1 VGILAYVA
9 AQKGIDLG
17 CSLDTLDMKLAQTVA
32 EVAVGVAVG
41 VGTAEPD
48 FDDSFEAAAA
58 VAVAVADKVV
68 VVTEEDIVIEEV
80 QLPAFA
86 NTAWESAEDQA
97 VVIEGMQMVAV
108 RIEVGIVDGTSE
120 ETTVDCIVEL
130 AAAVAGFD
138 MGTMKLGSLAS
149 DSSKSMIVEVV
160 ALVFVVEAE
169 HMTRLAHC

>member
-1 VGILAYVA
+1 MKMAGIAAEVPVVVAVEVGI
-9 AQKGIDLG
+9 
-17 CSLDTLDMKLAQTVA
+17 
-32 EVAVGVAVG
+32 
-41 VGTAEPD
+41 AEPD
-48 FDDSFEAAAA
+48 FDDSFEAA
-58 VAVAVADKVV
+58 VVVAVADKVV
-68 VVTEEDIVIEEV
+68 VVTEVDIVIEEV
-80 QLPAFA
+80 ELLAFA
-86 NTAWESAEDQA
+86 NAAWEFAEDQA
-97 VVIEGMQMVAV
+97 AVIEGMQMVAV

-149 DSSKSMIVEVV
+149 DSSRSMIVEVV